1 MHRERVRP
9 QLTVIIITLLL
20 FLELTMAVPVKGSSV
35 AIIVYDHAFAKQLR
49 WTANGHITPVNQTS
63 SFTQDDQVVY
73 AYAQATFYS
82 ANFTW
87 EWYDPNGQLYKND
100 TFQAQCDTSP
110 CYVSSSLWFGNS
122 AAATKFGLW
131 RMDLLADDFHLY
143 SDYFYITPIMTQ
155 ENHWDFHI
163 VQSEPPRVHGDL
175 TVRIHPNN
183 QTWNY
188 YVLIMPYAD
197 YAANVTAV
205 ESSSS
210 HVLSVITNASRVVVD
225 FGGAE
230 SAGYSFVISFDLRYP
245 LDSLNGL
252 YGGSYAFSWRDE
264 PWQRSYDLHPI
275 PETFS
280 ITLPKGAT
288 LLDIVGNNVV
298 TLDYHVRPE
307 TRLSVNFTTTVI
319 NEVFGWTLIYRDFTY
334 RDSHLNTLS
343 PPSGLSSAL
352 AQPIPFLPLTV
363 ANLNVWAAIMSVFL
377 LTASELVSPI
387 YSRSGS
393 NILIDRR
400 RLRIAALLLVAL
412 FMAGTFYS
420 FVISQNS
427 IPR

>member
-1 MHRERVRP
+1 
-9 QLTVIIITLLL
+9 LD
-20 FLELTMAVPVKGSSV
+20 V
-35 AIIVYDHAFAKQLR
+35 A
-49 WTANGHITPVNQTS
+49 
-63 SFTQDDQVVY
+63 
-73 AYAQATFYS
+73 
-82 ANFTW
+82 
-87 EWYDPNGQLYKND
+87 
-100 TFQAQCDTSP
+100 
-110 CYVSSSLWFGNS
+110 GN

-131 RMDLLADDFHLY
+131 RMDLSTDNFQLY

-163 VQSEPPRVHGDL
+163 VQSEPPQVHGDL

-188 YVLIMPYAD
+188 YVLYMPYA
-197 YAANVTAV
+197 ANITAT

-210 HVLSVITNASRVVVD
+210 HVLQVTSNATFGRVVVD
-225 FGGAE
+225 FGGAR
-230 SAGYSFVISFDLRYP
+230 SAGYSFVISFDLTFELR
-245 LDSLNGL
+245 SLNGL
-252 YGGSYAFSWRDE
+252 YGGSYAFTWKDE
-264 PWQRSYDLHPI
+264 PWLRSGDLHPI

-280 ITLPKGAT
+280 ITLPKEAT

-319 NEVFGWTLIYRDFTY
+319 HEVFGWTIIYRDFTY
-334 RDSHLNTLS
+334 RDSHLNPLS

-352 AQPIPFLPLTV
+352 AQRIPFLPLTLGNV
-363 ANLNVWAAIMSVFL
+363 NVWTAIMSVFL

-393 NILIDRR
+393 HILIDRR

-412 FMAGTFYS
+412 FVAGTVYS
-420 FVISQNS
+420 FVISQYS

>member
-20 FLELTMAVPVKGSSV
+20 FLELTMAVPVRGSSV
-35 AIIVYDHAFAKQLR
+35 AILVSDHAFAKKIR
-49 WTANGHITPVNQTS
+49 WTANGHLAPVNQTS
-63 SFTQDDQVVY
+63 SFTQDEKEIY

-87 EWYDPNGQLYKND
+87 EWYDPTGQLYQNN
-100 TFQAQCDTSP
+100 TSQVQCDTSP
-110 CYVSSSLWFGNS
+110 CYVSSSLSVAGT

-131 RMDLLADDFHLY
+131 RMDLSADNFLLY
-143 SDYFYITPIMTQ
+143 SDHFYLTPIMTQ

-163 VQSEPPRVHGDL
+163 VQSEPPRVRGDL

-188 YVLIMPYAD
+188 YVLIMPYA
-197 YAANVTAV
+197 ANVTAT
-205 ESSSS
+205 ESSS
-210 HVLSVITNASRVVVD
+210 HHALSVMTNVSLGRVVVD
-225 FGGAE
+225 FGSAR
-230 SAGYSFVISFDLRYP
+230 SAGYSFVISFDLAFGLR
-245 LDSLNGL
+245 SLNGL
-252 YGGSYAFSWRDE
+252 NGGSYAFTLKYE
-264 PWQRSYDLHPI
+264 PWQRFDDLHPI

-307 TRLSVNFTTTVI
+307 PRLSVNFTTTEI
-319 NEVFGWTLIYRDFTY
+319 HEVFGWAIIYRDFAY
-334 RDSHLNTLS
+334 RDSHPNTLS
-343 PPSGLSSAL
+343 PPWGLSSAL
-352 AQPIPFLPLTV
+352 AQPIPFLPLTLGNV
-363 ANLNVWAAIMSVFL
+363 NVWAAIMSVFL

-387 YSRSGS
+387 YLRSGS
-393 NILIDRR
+393 QILIDRR

-412 FMAGTFYS
+412 FVVGTAYS
-420 FVISQNS
+420 FVISQSS
-427 IPR
+427 ISR